1 MNLIAS
7 ENLHVSRLLVAR
19 SLYCFNL
26 EMYMCRI
33 KSNGVLADTNFLMVF
48 KEWVVNKSVRFSL
61 FFFYLYFLKVLVFS
75 DVVMP
80 LASDLL

>member
-1 MNLIAS
+1 M
-7 ENLHVSRLLVAR
+7 RLCL
-19 SLYCFNL
+19 
-26 EMYMCRI
+26 I
-33 KSNGVLADTNFLMVF
+33 KSNGVLADTNLLMVF

-61 FFFYLYFLKVLVFS
+61 FFFHLYFLKVLVFS